1 MSLVNV
7 CIRLLGIV
15 LGLFESFADHP
26 VLQDF
31 TEVSHLMQL
40 PVQVF
45 LANMILLKHLYYCPL
60 KNVLPKKKNKHSVH
74 EMMHLRKAHAEE
86 KLQVPGPSVC
96 LPTRMVPEQLASNTR
111 ILVYAGK

>member
-26 VLQDF
+26 VFQDF

-45 LANMILLKHLYYCPL
+45 LVNMILLKHLYYCPL
-60 KNVLPKKKNKHSVH
+60 KNVLPKKKNKHSAY
-74 EMMHLRKAHAEE
+74 MK
-86 KLQVPGPSVC
+86 
-96 LPTRMVPEQLASNTR
+96 
-111 ILVYAGK
+111 